1 MRNVDL
7 PAGNCLRRYFS
18 GLTEFVFEAR
28 LGVVDPPLIDYLSLL
43 LLRFSSSEQFQRV
56 RALDG
61 RPIHEVADMMAE
73 AQHRIGSARREVH
86 RHIGD
91 MALFYT
97 GVYPET
103 LKQRQAAEKKDFFID
118 YCSQGKQ
125 AYFIA
130 SKLETEP
137 TDDAPSEVLERLS
150 QQFEMCSYGLS
161 EVRHAWEHHE
171 DDSGPRTL
179 WVE

>member
-1 MRNVDL
+1 MRNADI
-7 PAGNCLRRYFS
+7 PSDNCLRRFFA
-18 GLTEFVFEAR
+18 GLTEYVFESR
-28 LGVVDPPLIDYLSLL
+28 LGVVDPPLIDYLSLF
-43 LLRFSSSEQFQRV
+43 LLRFSTSDQFQRI

-73 AQHRIGSARREVH
+73 AQHRVGSARREVH

-103 LKQRQAAEKKDFFID
+103 LKKRQAAEKKDFFID

-125 AYFIA
+125 AYYIA
-130 SKLETEP
+130 STLEQDSP
-137 TDDAPSEVLERLS
+137 DDAPNEVLNRLS
-150 QQFEMCSYGLS
+150 EHFEMCAYGLS
-161 EVRHAWEHHE
+161 EVRHEWEHQ
-171 DDSGPRTL
+171 DDQQAPAL
-179 WVE
+179 WLE

>member
-1 MRNVDL
+1 MRNADI
-7 PAGNCLRRYFS
+7 PSGNCLRRYFA
-18 GLTEFVFEAR
+18 GLTEFVFESR
-28 LGVVDPPLIDYLSLL
+28 LGIVDPPLIDYLSLL
-43 LLRFSSSEQFQRV
+43 LLRFSSAEQFQRV

-61 RPIHEVADMMAE
+61 RPIQEVADMMAE
-73 AQHRIGSARREVH
+73 AQQRKGTARREVH

-103 LKQRQAAEKKDFFID
+103 LKQRQKVEKKDFFID

-130 SKLETEP
+130 STIETDGQDE
-137 TDDAPSEVLERLS
+137 APNDVLERLS
-150 QQFEMCSYGLS
+150 EQFEMCSYGLS
-161 EVRHAWEHHE
+161 EVRHEWEHPE
-171 DDSGPRTL
+171 SDTGPPTL
-179 WVE
+179 WVQ